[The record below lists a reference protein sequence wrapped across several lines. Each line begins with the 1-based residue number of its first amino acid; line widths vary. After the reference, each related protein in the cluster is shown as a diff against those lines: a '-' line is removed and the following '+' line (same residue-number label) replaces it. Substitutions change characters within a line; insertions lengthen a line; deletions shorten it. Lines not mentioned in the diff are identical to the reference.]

1 MNSPLQTCVRYGKP
15 FSIITAMTFSLSQ
28 CADMSDREVTQ
39 AQGTAIGAGAGAIL
53 GQVIGGNTQS
63 TLIGA
68 GIGSLAGLAYGTH
81 VANKK
86 ASYANTEDWLDACIV
101 QAEDTRK
108 KAVAYND
115 RLNNQLARLR
125 KEVQI
130 AKAANDQRKLAS
142 LNREIRSERATAQ
155 KESATFA
162 KEAQINRSAIQEAGG
177 EGGSSLK
184 SLRSTTSGIETQVS
198 AINSNEKSL
207 ASLQNETDV

>member
-1 MNSPLQTCVRYGKP
+1 MNSPIQTCVRYGKQL
-15 FSIITAMTFSLSQ
+15 SIFTAITFSLTQ
-28 CADMSDREVTQ
+28 CADMSDQDVTK

-53 GQVIGGNTQS
+53 GQVIGRNTQS

-86 ASYANTEDWLDACIV
+86 KNYVNTEDWLDACIV
-101 QAEDTRK
+101 QAESTRK
-108 KAVAYND
+108 KAAAYND
-115 RLNNQLARLR
+115 RLDNQLARLR
-125 KEVQI
+125 KEVQM
-130 AKAANDQRKLAS
+130 AKVAGDKQKLAS
-142 LNREIRSERATAQ
+142 LNREIRTERATAQ

-177 EGGSSLK
+177 RGGSSLK
-184 SLRSTTSGIETQVS
+184 SLRTTTSGIETQVS
-198 AINSNEKSL
+198 TINKNEKSL